1 MLRSE
6 TDRSHTLEV
15 QCSILNGK
23 MAKLELESIKATE
36 TVTVGVQTDSKLKV
50 QLIFLQF
57 SFIHSGLLLN
67 TFSKFA
73 THKVWKKEYLRF
85 RTRAILTCEAFHN
98 INIINPSGLLAK
110 NKEWNGLRFLRRRWQ
125 I

>member
-15 QCSILNGK
+15 QCSVLNGK
-23 MAKLELESIKATE
+23 MEKLELESVKDTE

-50 QLIFLQF
+50 LLVFKQL

-73 THKVWKKEYLRF
+73 THNVWKKE
-85 RTRAILTCEAFHN
+85 
-98 INIINPSGLLAK
+98 
-110 NKEWNGLRFLRRRWQ
+110 
-125 I
+125 

>member
-15 QCSILNGK
+15 QCSVLNGK
-23 MAKLELESIKATE
+23 MEKLELESVKDTE
-36 TVTVGVQTDSKLKV
+36 TVTVGVQTDSKHKV
-50 QLIFLQF
+50 LLVFMQF
-57 SFIHSGLLLN
+57 SFIHSGLLLI

-73 THKVWKKEYLRF
+73 THKVWKREYLRF
-85 RTRAILTCEAFHN
+85 RTRAILTCEAFQN
-98 INIINPSGLLAK
+98 IVINPSGLLAK
-110 NKEWNGLRFLRRRWQ
+110 NKKWSLGFLRRQWQ